1 MKRVLQVLAA
11 IVTLCV
17 AVAVVLVVVHV
28 VEQRTQKAYKPV
40 LYLYPEQE
48 RTVTV
53 TLDLTGTL
61 DTVYPAPER
70 VTSVDGR
77 TRASWTVGAARDG
90 TLTDTSGRTYP
101 SIFWDATMALP
112 EPDAGFV
119 VSRDDAVAFLEDKLA
134 QLGLNERE
142 AADFITYWAPRMRA
156 HDYTFVSFD
165 ASAYT
170 RRAAYSFADAAGEAV
185 TPDTFIRVF
194 MSIRE
199 ADASTVAE
207 PQILTPPPPRSG
219 LPRSNGAEPSDRGGW
234 RERAKMRHSRH
245 NGTKCG
251 EMKAPR
257 TGR

>member
-48 RTVTV
+48 RTMTV
-53 TLDLTGTL
+53 TLDLKGTL

-101 SIFWDATMALP
+101 SIFWDATMTLP

-170 RRAAYSFADAAGEAV
+170 RRAAYSFTDAAGEAV

-219 LPRSNGAEPSDRGGW
+219 FTAVEWGGT
-234 RERAKMRHSRH
+234 ER
-245 NGTKCG
+245 
-251 EMKAPR
+251 
-257 TGR
+257 

>member
-1 MKRVLQVLAA
+1 MPR
-11 IVTLCV
+11 
-17 AVAVVLVVVHV
+17 
-28 VEQRTQKAYKPV
+28 
-40 LYLYPEQE
+40 
-48 RTVTV
+48 
-53 TLDLTGTL
+53 LTARSRMRPG
-61 DTVYPAPER
+61 
-70 VTSVDGR
+70 
-77 TRASWTVGAARDG
+77 ASIP
-90 TLTDTSGRTYP
+90 P
-101 SIFWDATMALP
+101 SLFWDATMALP

-170 RRAAYSFADAAGEAV
+170 RRAAYSFADTDGEAV

-219 LPRSNGAEPSDRGGW
+219 FTAVEWGGT
-234 RERAKMRHSRH
+234 ER
-245 NGTKCG
+245 
-251 EMKAPR
+251 
-257 TGR
+257 

>member
-48 RTVTV
+48 RTMTV
-53 TLDLTGTL
+53 TLDLKGTL

-90 TLTDTSGRTYP
+90 TLTATSGRTYP

-170 RRAAYSFADAAGEAV
+170 RRAAYSFADTDGEAV

-219 LPRSNGAEPSDRGGW
+219 FTAVEWGGT
-234 RERAKMRHSRH
+234 ER
-245 NGTKCG
+245 
-251 EMKAPR
+251 
-257 TGR
+257 

>member
-53 TLDLTGTL
+53 TLDLEGTL
-61 DTVYPAPER
+61 DTVYPPPER
-70 VTSVDGR
+70 VSSADAR
-77 TRASWTVGAARDG
+77 TRASWTVDAARDG

-101 SIFWDATMALP
+101 SLFWDATMELP

-142 AADFITYWAPRMRA
+142 SADFITYWAPRMRA

-170 RRAAYSFADAAGEAV
+170 RRAAYSFTDADGETV

-199 ADASTVAE
+199 ADATTVAE

-219 LPRSNGAEPSDRGGW
+219 FTAVEWGGT
-234 RERAKMRHSRH
+234 ER
-245 NGTKCG
+245 
-251 EMKAPR
+251 
-257 TGR
+257 

>member
-48 RTVTV
+48 RTMTV
-53 TLDLTGTL
+53 TLDLKGTL

-112 EPDAGFV
+112 EPDAGSV

-170 RRAAYSFADAAGEAV
+170 RRAAYSFTDTDGEAV

-219 LPRSNGAEPSDRGGW
+219 FTAVEWGGT
-234 RERAKMRHSRH
+234 ER
-245 NGTKCG
+245 
-251 EMKAPR
+251 
-257 TGR
+257 